1 MVQPYPLSH
10 HHLYGTLHLSA
21 APNAAVKP
29 RPAAQH
35 PTGQPGGVREAG
47 SSSAKSSS
55 AAALHLLI
63 PQIVTGQPGV
73 VTRSWTRRGW
83 ACWWAHSI
91 YYSYFLTQ
99 PTVNSALMPSPRCA
113 KSLQDS
119 PEAYEKLDK
128 ARVGV
133 LVGTGMG
140 GLQVFQDGVQ
150 NLVEKGH
157 RKISPFFIPYAI
169 TNMCVPLHFNW
180 RQQWFT

>member
-1 MVQPYPLSH
+1 
-10 HHLYGTLHLSA
+10 
-21 APNAAVKP
+21 
-29 RPAAQH
+29 
-35 PTGQPGGVREAG
+35 
-47 SSSAKSSS
+47 
-55 AAALHLLI
+55 
-63 PQIVTGQPGV
+63 
-73 VTRSWTRRGW
+73 
-83 ACWWAHSI
+83 
-91 YYSYFLTQ
+91 
-99 PTVNSALMPSPRCA
+99 MPSPRCA